1 MADAQVRRQSK
12 DTVLKLIAT
21 ALGDDFFAR
30 FNLKLPRI
38 VAGLPTEFPQLEV
51 RTQQSDLLFRLAD
64 DGGVLHLEAQTQYRA
79 EHLLRFANYH
89 LAAYAEH
96 GGPVHTIIVYG
107 AGVRSAPS
115 ALRTGGLTFRVH
127 NIFIGRKDAEAVLRR
142 LQRKAAR
149 AEAYTSADRIDL
161 ILSPLMKR
169 RRLLEQVLAD
179 AVTAARSL
187 PTTDQE
193 LTVGALLGLAYN
205 YVGEETISAILEG
218 LGMPNP
224 LQTLI
229 EDSITKGLVEG
240 RQEGAR
246 KLLRSVLESRFSII
260 PPSLEQRIATAD
272 VDELDELA
280 RRAAIVERVEDM

>member
-1 MADAQVRRQSK
+1 
-12 DTVLKLIAT
+12 
-21 ALGDDFFAR
+21 
-30 FNLKLPRI
+30 
-38 VAGLPTEFPQLEV
+38 
-51 RTQQSDLLFRLAD
+51 
-64 DGGVLHLEAQTQYRA
+64 
-79 EHLLRFANYH
+79 
-89 LAAYAEH
+89 
-96 GGPVHTIIVYG
+96 
-107 AGVRSAPS
+107 
-115 ALRTGGLTFRVH
+115 
-127 NIFIGRKDAEAVLRR
+127 
-142 LQRKAAR
+142 
-149 AEAYTSADRIDL
+149 
-161 ILSPLMKR
+161 MKR
-169 RRLLEQVLAD
+169 LRPLEQVLAD

>member
-1 MADAQVRRQSK
+1 M
-12 DTVLKLIAT
+12 
-21 ALGDDFFAR
+21 
-30 FNLKLPRI
+30 
-38 VAGLPTEFPQLEV
+38 
-51 RTQQSDLLFRLAD
+51 
-64 DGGVLHLEAQTQYRA
+64 
-79 EHLLRFANYH
+79 
-89 LAAYAEH
+89 
-96 GGPVHTIIVYG
+96 
-107 AGVRSAPS
+107 
-115 ALRTGGLTFRVH
+115 
-127 NIFIGRKDAEAVLRR
+127 LRR

-149 AEAYTSADRIDL
+149 AEAYTPADRIDL

-169 RRLLEQVLAD
+169 LRPLEQVLAD

>member
-1 MADAQVRRQSK
+1 M
-12 DTVLKLIAT
+12 
-21 ALGDDFFAR
+21 
-30 FNLKLPRI
+30 
-38 VAGLPTEFPQLEV
+38 
-51 RTQQSDLLFRLAD
+51 
-64 DGGVLHLEAQTQYRA
+64 
-79 EHLLRFANYH
+79 
-89 LAAYAEH
+89 
-96 GGPVHTIIVYG
+96 
-107 AGVRSAPS
+107 
-115 ALRTGGLTFRVH
+115 
-127 NIFIGRKDAEAVLRR
+127 LRR

-149 AEAYTSADRIDL
+149 AEAYTPADRIDL

-169 RRLLEQVLAD
+169 RRPLEQVLAD

>member
-1 MADAQVRRQSK
+1 
-12 DTVLKLIAT
+12 
-21 ALGDDFFAR
+21 
-30 FNLKLPRI
+30 
-38 VAGLPTEFPQLEV
+38 
-51 RTQQSDLLFRLAD
+51 
-64 DGGVLHLEAQTQYRA
+64 
-79 EHLLRFANYH
+79 
-89 LAAYAEH
+89 
-96 GGPVHTIIVYG
+96 
-107 AGVRSAPS
+107 
-115 ALRTGGLTFRVH
+115 
-127 NIFIGRKDAEAVLRR
+127 VLRR

-149 AEAYTSADRIDL
+149 AEAYTPADRIDL

-169 RRLLEQVLAD
+169 LRPLEQVLAD